1 MAEVLHPDMQ
11 SQKHAGSKPGP
22 STTKYLDISEI
33 RDDVVIMKDGTMRVV
48 LLASSIN
55 FALKSEDEQEGVIQA
70 YMQFLNSLEYPLQIV
85 IQSRRMNIEPY
96 LKRLADQRE
105 TQTNELLRTQIV
117 DYISF
122 ITELVSLGDIMS
134 KRFYVVIPYNPLSDK
149 KKSFF
154 DRVQEVFS
162 AASFIKLSEKAF
174 NERKGLLQQ
183 RVGHIQQSL
192 GSMGVQGVQLD
203 TQGLIELYYTV
214 YNPET
219 SENQRMQPLE
229 QMRVER

>member
-1 MAEVLHPDMQ
+1 MAEPLHPDMQ
-11 SQKHAGSKPGP
+11 STKHAGSKPGP
-22 STTKYLDISEI
+22 STTRYLDIAEI
-33 RDDVVIMKDGTMRVV
+33 RDDVVIMKDGTLRTV

-96 LKRLADQRE
+96 LKRLSDQRDS
-105 TQTNELLRTQIV
+105 QTNELLRTQIL
-117 DYISF
+117 DYVNF

-134 KRFYVVIPYNPLSDK
+134 KRFYVVVPYNPMSDK
-149 KKSFF
+149 RKGFF
-154 DRVQEVFS
+154 EQLQQVLS
-162 AASFIKLSEKAF
+162 AASLVKLEEKVF
-174 NERKGLLQQ
+174 NERKQILQG
-183 RVGHIQQSL
+183 RLGHIQQGL
-192 GSMGVQGVQLD
+192 GAMGIQAVQLD

-219 SENQRMQPLE
+219 SENERMAPLE
-229 QMRVER
+229 NIQVER